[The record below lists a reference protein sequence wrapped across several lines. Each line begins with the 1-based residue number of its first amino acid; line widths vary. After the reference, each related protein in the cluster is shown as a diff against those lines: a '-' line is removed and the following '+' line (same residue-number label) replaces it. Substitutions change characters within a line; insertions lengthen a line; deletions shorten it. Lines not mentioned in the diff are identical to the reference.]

1 MVVALAY
8 RLCDEAGRVVDTVT
22 ADEPLRYVHGYAQI
36 LPGLEAGLEGAA
48 AGERRT
54 LRCPPDEAFGERA
67 DDNLLEI
74 DRDDFPGGEQAAVG
88 DEIVATSPDGVEVT
102 HVVVEVSAESVWVDL
117 NHPLAGQT
125 VTFEVEVC
133 EVRPAT
139 DEELDAAQRDAD
151 ELIVGGATIVYGS
164 EPPSD
169 LIPLRSPG
177 GKRRGKS

>member
-8 RLCDEAGRVVDTVT
+8 RLRDASGNLVDSVT

-36 LPGLEAGLEGAA
+36 LPGLEAGVEGAQ

-54 LRCPPDEAFGERA
+54 LTCPPDEAFGERA
-67 DDNLLEI
+67 DDNVLEI
-74 DRDDFPGGEQAAVG
+74 DRQDFPGGEQAAVG

-102 HVVVEVSAESVWVDL
+102 HLVVEVTPEAVWVDL

-133 EVRPAT
+133 EVRPAS
-139 DEELDAAQRDAD
+139 DEELDLAQQDAD
-151 ELIVGGATIVYGS
+151 ERIVDGGTIVYQS
-164 EPPSD
+164 EPTPD
-169 LIPLRSPG
+169 LIQLRSPPG
-177 GKRRGKS
+177 QRRGKS